1 MSDFRK
7 RDDDEIEHM
16 LLEWLSGV
24 QRIVVAGIG
33 NPLRRDDFVGVKIV
47 KDLQGI
53 GSSSVCL
60 IECDTVP
67 ENFMEPIIDFQPS
80 HILIIDAAL
89 LKSKPGSSKLLSSKQ
104 LMEQHA
110 VSTHILPLRIFCE
123 YLERETKAK
132 IALLLI
138 QPKDADFGEGLT
150 REVQNTADYMVKLLL
165 QLLPV

>member
-1 MSDFRK
+1 
-7 RDDDEIEHM
+7 
-16 LLEWLSGV
+16 
-24 QRIVVAGIG
+24 
-33 NPLRRDDFVGVKIV
+33 
-47 KDLQGI
+47 
-53 GSSSVCL
+53 
-60 IECDTVP
+60 
-67 ENFMEPIIDFQPS
+67 
-80 HILIIDAAL
+80 
-89 LKSKPGSSKLLSSKQ
+89 
-104 LMEQHA
+104 

>member
-1 MSDFRK
+1 MNDFRK
-7 RDDDEIEHM
+7 RDDNEIEPE

-24 QRIVVAGIG
+24 HRIVVAGIG

-53 GSSSVCL
+53 SSSSVYL

-67 ENFMEPIIDFQPS
+67 ENYMEPIISFQPS

-89 LKSKPGSSKLLSSKQ
+89 LKLKPGSAKLLNSKQ
-104 LMEQHA
+104 LMKQHA
-110 VSTHILPLRIFCE
+110 VSTHLLPLRIFCE

-138 QPKDADFGEGLT
+138 QPKDANFGEGLT
-150 REVQNTADYMVKLLL
+150 REVQNTADYMAKLLL